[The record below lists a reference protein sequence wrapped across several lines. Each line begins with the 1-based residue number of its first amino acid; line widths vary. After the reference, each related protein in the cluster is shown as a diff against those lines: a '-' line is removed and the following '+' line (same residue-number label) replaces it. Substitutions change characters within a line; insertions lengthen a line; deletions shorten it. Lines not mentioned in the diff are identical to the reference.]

1 MALALLNKY
10 VALRNPAGARGL
22 MRGDVVMVA
31 EGVTE
36 VAVGDKAFYARD
48 DALTMDVSGE
58 EVILLKVGQLVAKR

>member
-10 VALRNPAGARGL
+10 VALSNPTEARGL

-36 VAVGDKAFYARD
+36 VAVGDKAFYARA
-48 DALTMDVSGE
+48 DALTMEVAGD

>member
-10 VALRNPAGARGL
+10 VALNNPTEARGL
-22 MRGDVVMVA
+22 MRGVVVMVA

-36 VAVGDKAFYARD
+36 VAVGDKAFYAKE
-48 DALTMDVSGE
+48 DALTMDISGE

>member
-10 VALRNPAGARGL
+10 VALRNPTEARGL

>member
-10 VALRNPAGARGL
+10 VALRKPTEARGL